1 MSVDPCSVCGG
12 TDLNLVDGYY
22 YCVECG
28 TQDVNARETVVEH
41 TMLADGTFG
50 HVTKKKIVTVLKDGI
65 ESKVTRQ
72 WLLYY
77 AFFKYNYIT
86 PH

>member
-28 TQDVNARETVVEH
+28 TQDVNARETVVER
-41 TMLADGTFG
+41 TVLADGTFARF
-50 HVTKKKIVTVLKDGI
+50 TTKKIVKVLKDGI
-65 ESKVTRQ
+65 QSEDKRR
-72 WLLYY
+72 WLLLRIL
-77 AFFKYNYIT
+77 FNRFSSD
-86 PH
+86 